1 MRLERQVATVYAV
14 ITGVGI
20 TRFLAIR
27 ASSWFPS
34 RGEVL
39 DEAIK

>member
-1 MRLERQVATVYAV
+1 MKLKRQMVTVYAV

-20 TRFLAIR
+20 TRFLAVR
-27 ASSWFPS
+27 ASSLSPS
-34 RGEVL
+34 RGKVF